1 MWKSKQ
7 RTVLSSWPRLTNV
20 SAMKA
25 ADRKLGTHPKG
36 VNRRLGIFLEWWQKG
51 WLKGQESCPVSSEE
65 VQERLK
71 SLLSS
76 AKFPLHFCAQLLHF
90 PGQLIIMDM
99 DSSMPW
105 PCQIPGGKWRGWL
118 GWQAKGEQTGGETPH
133 NLENNSI
140 RLKMFLCSYNGVG
153 IYLIDLKYQR
163 QMSWPAFQWLPTSFP
178 NISQHLPSGLAGQT
192 YSHSLSTLIITCIF
206 PPIPVPSLLTSGVET
221 MPLFLRPST
230 WFSFSMKLPCNFFN
244 DTALPSF
251 SGILI
256 HL

>member
-1 MWKSKQ
+1 M
-7 RTVLSSWPRLTNV
+7 TVLLT
-20 SAMKA
+20 SI
-25 ADRKLGTHPKG
+25 D
-36 VNRRLGIFLEWWQKG
+36 IFHCKI
-51 WLKGQESCPVSSEE
+51 VSS
-65 VQERLK
+65 
-71 SLLSS
+71 
-76 AKFPLHFCAQLLHF
+76 LHL
-90 PGQLIIMDM
+90 LIIGQ
-99 DSSMPW
+99 SHQVMPGDYDAN
-105 PCQIPGGKWRGWL
+105 PSQTVFPVL
-118 GWQAKGEQTGGETPH
+118 APTAKCAYKSTTFIFHLYYCWETSVDP
-133 NLENNSI
+133 
-140 RLKMFLCSYNGVG
+140 F
-153 IYLIDLKYQR
+153 DLKYQR